1 MGIAPNDGRGLINR
15 RFPPRVWDLSSCCG
29 VVAGRG
35 KRSIL
40 EIHRLMQA
48 PRGDFAV
55 VDVRGGGGRLTV
67 ERQKAGRFLIKV
79 GEREL

>member
-1 MGIAPNDGRGLINR
+1 
-15 RFPPRVWDLSSCCG
+15 
-29 VVAGRG
+29 
-35 KRSIL
+35 
-40 EIHRLMQA
+40 MQA